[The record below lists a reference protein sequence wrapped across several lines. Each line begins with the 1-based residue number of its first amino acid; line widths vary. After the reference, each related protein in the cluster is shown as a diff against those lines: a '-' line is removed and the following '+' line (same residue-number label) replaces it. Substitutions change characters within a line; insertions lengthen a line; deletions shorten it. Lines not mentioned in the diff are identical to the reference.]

1 MISLNIIIHMKMNN
15 YIFNLIIW
23 KILKNQLNLN
33 ITYKDTS
40 DILEQSQKLELAI
53 LLAKNKNK
61 VIIYE
66 RPFIIEILKNKY
78 NDLFEYKEL

>member
-53 LLAKNKNK
+53 LLAKKQK
-61 VIIYE
+61 
-66 RPFIIEILKNKY
+66 
-78 NDLFEYKEL
+78 